1 MKSGPCKYPV
11 CSLPAAFSPHT
22 DRTVISSRAPSS
34 PSPRAHKSSWSAVTS
49 PRPHGSWMALRL
61 PLYPRFP
68 GGATQPRRFPLLLY
82 MEPIVDVSFT
92 HKNKRNVKTRGV
104 FLCCTSE
111 RPRALLGLFSF
122 LGGRYL
128 NGRFIY
134 KRLRGPV
141 YPNVCSCY

>member
-104 FLCCTSE
+104 FCVA
-111 RPRALLGLFSF
+111 PRSGRARCSACFLF
-122 LGGRYL
+122 LVGD
-128 NGRFIY
+128 I
-134 KRLRGPV
+134 
-141 YPNVCSCY
+141 